1 MATFEEINKLAIATP
16 FRERVQS
23 AIIAVSESVLAG
35 TSRVFEGT
43 PTVTLSW
50 NAMIARVNLARS
62 VQGSPSA
69 LVEVFARKC
78 ANNGTINGAG
88 IVNGTV
94 TYYGAMDTDILYV
107 VGFTW
112 NEVAGV

>member
-1 MATFEEINKLAIATP
+1 MATYEELNKLATDTH

-35 TSRVFEGT
+35 TSRDFGGGV
-43 PTVTLSW
+43 VLSW
-50 NAMIARVNLARS
+50 SAMLARVNLARS

-69 LVEVFARKC
+69 LVEIFSRKC
-78 ANNGTINGAG
+78 ANNGTINGSG
-88 IVNGTV
+88 IVSGTV
-94 TYYGAMDTDILYV
+94 TYYGNMDNDILYV